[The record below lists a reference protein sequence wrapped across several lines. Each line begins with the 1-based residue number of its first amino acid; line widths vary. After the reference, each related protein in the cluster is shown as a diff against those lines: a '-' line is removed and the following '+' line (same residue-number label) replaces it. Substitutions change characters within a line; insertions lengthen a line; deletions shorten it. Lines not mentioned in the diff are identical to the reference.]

1 MCRTGRRCLGR
12 ACGDGNG
19 RRSRRALGLALNLA
33 IVLLADSVHGVMDE
47 LRLGHGLVMFGDVK
61 VGIEEEQG
69 VARAVD
75 IA

>member
-1 MCRTGRRCLGR
+1 
-12 ACGDGNG
+12 
-19 RRSRRALGLALNLA
+19 LNLA

-47 LRLGHGLVMFGDVK
+47 LRLGHGLLMLGDVEIS
-61 VGIEEEQG
+61 IEEEQG